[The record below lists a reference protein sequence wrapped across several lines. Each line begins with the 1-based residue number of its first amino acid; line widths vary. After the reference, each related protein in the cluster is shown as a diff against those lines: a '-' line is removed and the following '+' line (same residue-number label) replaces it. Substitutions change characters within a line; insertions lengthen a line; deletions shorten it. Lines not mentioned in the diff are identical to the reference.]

1 MELVI
6 KSSRPGQIN
15 VDQVDD
21 KDLHINSVSSKSN
34 YINLGTP
41 NQRSEPMSQSR
52 KSGYESSSF
61 NFASD
66 KEDQYLEY
74 CLKPIAQLN

>member
-6 KSSRPGQIN
+6 KSSRAGQVNI
-15 VDQVDD
+15 DEVDD
-21 KDLHINSVSSKSN
+21 KDLHVNSVSSKSN

-41 NQRSEPMSQSR
+41 NQKSEPMSQSR

-61 NFASD
+61 NFASEKD
-66 KEDQYLEY
+66 D
-74 CLKPIAQLN
+74 